1 MERSNEQE
9 KKKCTLR
16 PSQYMKCHIPKT
28 NRLRENK
35 NEFTE
40 KQKKTKL
47 KDTKKHET
55 DVRKKTVPLGKNA
68 SGAIKHI
75 ASRQVEK
82 SNGRNGRLPTRT
94 HAPHTPTRGRVLFAS
109 GLLQWKK
116 KKFWV
121 QRQARGRIDKAQRA
135 AKVTPKYSISEK
147 MHRKIRTPTTFHMW
161 PGEYKLLTLR

>member
-1 MERSNEQE
+1 MHVASIPIHEMPHPKNKPIER
-9 KKKCTLR
+9 
-16 PSQYMKCHIPKT
+16 
-28 NRLRENK
+28 
-35 NEFTE
+35 
-40 KQKKTKL
+40 KQKRIHKKTKEN
-47 KDTKKHET
+47 KIKRHKKHET

-68 SGAIKHI
+68 SGAIKHV

-116 KKFWV
+116 KKIWV

-135 AKVTPKYSISEK
+135 AKVTPKYSISKK
-147 MHRKIRTPTTFHMW
+147 MHRKIRIPTTFHMW